1 MALPTFVAKGTFA
14 SGIGDVTPGLPAG
27 IAANDLLLLAVES
40 AKQAAAAPSGWTEC
54 PSSPQENSGGS
65 AGGSNAVR
73 ITAFYRIAT
82 GSDTDPTVADT
93 GDHTTALI
101 VAYRG
106 VNTSSPFNTSAGAG
120 YAASTTITA
129 PGVTTTVADCM
140 IVHLIGS
147 DRDSNSTT
155 SMSGWTNAALA
166 NVTERHEQ
174 TVNAGFG
181 GGIFVVDGE
190 KATSGVVGDTTGTYT
205 VSEEHASITLAV
217 QPPSGSSLP
226 TGISSE
232 SDSALGLA
240 KRKTKPAGLAST
252 ADASLSVTRVKAKVA
267 GLASEADSAPALSRA
282 KQRASGLASETDL
295 AFALARIKTKPV
307 GLAVESDTALTLA
320 RIKQRA
326 AGASAEAD
334 TAFSLARIKSRATGL
349 SIETDTGLALAGGG
363 EVPSVVQR
371 DPGTRGGHA
380 LRKRLIREYEDEQA
394 RKKALDELPR
404 IPDRQ
409 RKAVHRAAKQL
420 ASRPVLT
427 EEIVERDIAAE
438 LSALNVQPTA
448 IHLEWALHY
457 LRVLAHRQ
465 RLAEQAERDDEEALM
480 LLI

>member
-27 IAANDLLLLAVES
+27 IAADDLLLLAVES
-40 AKQAAAAPSGWTEC
+40 AKQAASAPSGWTQC

-82 GSDTDPTVADT
+82 GSDTDPTVTDT

-120 YAASTTITA
+120 YSASTTITA

-190 KATSGVVGDTTGTYT
+190 KATAGVVGDTTGTYT
-205 VSEEHASITLAV
+205 VSEEHASITLAL
-217 QPPSGSSLP
+217 QPPATAPVLDAASGSYAI
-226 TGISSE
+226 TGSAATTTATRALAADSS
-232 SDSALGLA
+232 SYAITGSAATLA
-240 KRKTKPAGLAST
+240 RGYNLSANPGAYTITGSAATTTATRSVNAAAGSYAITGSAATLARQYPLNAQPGSYTLTGSAAGLTTARAVDAQPGSYALSGAAASLIVT
-252 ADASLSVTRVKAKVA
+252 RSLDAQAGTFAITGSDASLEYTPAQSVYPRRQFM
-267 GLASEADSAPALSRA
+267 LR
-282 KQRASGLASETDL
+282 
-295 AFALARIKTKPV
+295 
-307 GLAVESDTALTLA
+307 
-320 RIKQRA
+320 
-326 AGASAEAD
+326 
-334 TAFSLARIKSRATGL
+334 
-349 SIETDTGLALAGGG
+349 
-363 EVPSVVQR
+363 
-371 DPGTRGGHA
+371 RG
-380 LRKRLIREYEDEQA
+380 R
-394 RKKALDELPR
+394 
-404 IPDRQ
+404 
-409 RKAVHRAAKQL
+409 
-420 ASRPVLT
+420 
-427 EEIVERDIAAE
+427 
-438 LSALNVQPTA
+438 
-448 IHLEWALHY
+448 
-457 LRVLAHRQ
+457 
-465 RLAEQAERDDEEALM
+465 
-480 LLI
+480 